1 VTGSTYPPA
10 DKRLGG
16 VRDLRRRMAI
26 RLGIA
31 LMGVIDKILIRYS
44 PLGDPARFDTSEFPW
59 AAELERNWPLIRQ
72 EADDVLRDA
81 KNVPPLRRIS
91 RDHDKIAIDDKWRSF
106 FLWGYG
112 IRVDTNCVR
121 CPQTT
126 ALVERIPGLQT
137 ALFSILAPGTRIP
150 LHNGATK
157 AILTGHLGLRV
168 PRQRQRCYITVDGDG
183 YAWREGE
190 LFVFDDMRM
199 HEVLNDTEEYRVVLM
214 MHVTRPLRFP
224 GSVLANGI
232 IAVIRKSPFVKDA
245 HSGLERWAGRS
256 LSDPED
262 VSLFDELRRDQ

>member
-1 VTGSTYPPA
+1 
-10 DKRLGG
+10 
-16 VRDLRRRMAI
+16 
-26 RLGIA
+26 
-31 LMGVIDKILIRYS
+31 MGVIDKILIRYS